1 MESQSHSPLG
11 ELSFQCNICGAQCLT
26 RGEELRR
33 EQVSCLECNS
43 TPRVRAIVRA
53 LSIELFGENLI
64 LPDFPVKKELRGF
77 GMTDSE
83 GYAKR
88 LAEKFS
94 YENTY
99 LHQEPCID
107 ISASE
112 IAPERLG
119 SSDFIIS
126 SEIFE
131 HVAPPV
137 QKAFQNTFKM
147 LKPGGIFIL
156 TVPYGLDSGTV
167 EHFPDLDDYTIIEE
181 NGSYRLRN
189 VTTDGVV
196 QEFHD
201 LVFHDGPGS
210 TLEMRIFCEDALL
223 EHLKGA
229 GFAAV
234 KVYREPDFLHGIWW
248 PEPWAFPISARK
260 PRVRGFQEAED

>member
-1 MESQSHSPLG
+1 M
-11 ELSFQCNICGAQCLT
+11 
-26 RGEELRR
+26 
-33 EQVSCLECNS
+33 
-43 TPRVRAIVRA
+43 
-53 LSIELFGENLI
+53 
-64 LPDFPVKKELRGF
+64 KKELRGL

-88 LAEKFS
+88 FAEKFS

-99 LHQEPCID
+99 LHQEPYLD

-147 LKPGGIFIL
+147 LKPGGVFVL
-156 TVPYGLDSGTV
+156 TVPYGLDAETV
-167 EHFPDLDDYTIIEE
+167 EHFPDLNDYTIIEE
-181 NGSYRLRN
+181 NGSYRLHN
-189 VTTDGVV
+189 VTTAGVV

-201 LVFHDGPGS
+201 LVFHGGPGS
-210 TLEMRIFCEDALL
+210 TLEMRIFCEAALL

-229 GFAAV
+229 GFEAIT
-234 KVYREPDFLHGIWW
+234 VYREPDLPHGIWW
-248 PEPWAFPISARK
+248 PERWAFPISARK
-260 PRVRGFQEAED
+260 PRV